1 MGRGPVCG
9 IITRFAG
16 GAGAAGVAEAT
27 TGSAVGAL
35 TGADVEMVAAGC
47 STVAACAGG
56 TSTAAGGACGTRGA
70 TGTTLEATGVAGFA
84 SCGALFAGTATTVE
98 AAANPDDGGFT
109 ITGPCGAREAM
120 AGVGVGAEVTIWG
133 AWRGNGTILRGAGF
147 EPAWA
152 PAETETEGA
161 ALTGVPAVAG
171 LLPAGTAA
179 EELPAGA
186 ETVGFPGTAA
196 AAVTVGRGGA
206 AITPRGVPC
215 VSRCSF
221 CC

>member
-16 GAGAAGVAEAT
+16 GAGVAGTVEAT
-27 TGSAVGAL
+27 TGSAIGEL
-35 TGADVEMVAAGC
+35 TGADVELAAIGG
-47 STVAACAGG
+47 STVATGAGG
-56 TSTAAGGACGTRGA
+56 ISTAAGGACGTRGA
-70 TGTTLEATGVAGFA
+70 TGEMLEATGVAGFA

-109 ITGPCGAREAM
+109 ITGPCGAREAI
-120 AGVGVGAEVTIWG
+120 AGVAGVVEVTICG
-133 AWRGNGTILRGAGF
+133 ACRGKGTIFRGAGF

-171 LLPAGTAA
+171 LLPAGTA
-179 EELPAGA
+179 P
-186 ETVGFPGTAA
+186 
-196 AAVTVGRGGA
+196 
-206 AITPRGVPC
+206 
-215 VSRCSF
+215 
-221 CC
+221 